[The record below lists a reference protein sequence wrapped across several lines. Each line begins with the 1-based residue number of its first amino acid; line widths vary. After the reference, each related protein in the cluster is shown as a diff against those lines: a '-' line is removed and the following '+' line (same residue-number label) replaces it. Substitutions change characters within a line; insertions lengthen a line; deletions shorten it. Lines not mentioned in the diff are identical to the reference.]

1 MKKIVIAFISVLL
14 AACLLVSCDEE
25 QTMLDKLNKIEKGW
39 TMEQVED
46 LLGEPDRELG
56 LSSCIALEYTIDNA
70 TTAIVYYGGDH
81 LDECF
86 RIQLKNTETGEYTEI
101 LE

>member
-14 AACLLVSCDEE
+14 AACLLVSCDEG
-25 QTMLDKLNKIEKGW
+25 QTMSDKLNKIEKGW

-46 LLGEPDRELG
+46 LLGKPERELG
-56 LSSCIALEYTIDNA
+56 FSSCLAFEYTIDNSA
-70 TTAIVYYGGDH
+70 TAIVYYGGDH

-86 RIQLKNTETGEYTEI
+86 RIQLKNAETGEYTEL